1 MPLDWDWFP
10 PSMSKSAKPSSLD
23 RTRSEERSEVRS
35 AVGRFITVGVIA
47 MVIIAAPAALWVRA
61 ESKSNAMDNAVDQTQ
76 RLADY
81 SVGPL
86 ISDAVIAGVPGSAQR
101 LDDRLAP
108 RISDGSIVRVKVWDA
123 KGRIVYS
130 DFPSLVGQVFDLPS
144 FAPEL
149 LAGGKGH
156 ANLGVQDGADDVH
169 ESQSG
174 ELVEVHVRTTA
185 ANGQALILEAYFNDD
200 AVRDEQNALV
210 LGLIPTFLLSLG
222 ALQLAQLVPAIQ
234 LARRIQGHQSTKRR
248 LLQHAIDASDLE
260 RQRIARDLHDEV
272 IQDLA
277 GLSYALEAEERHST
291 AENRALF
298 GQAKAILQKN
308 VRTLRAM
315 TTELYPPDLAELGLP
330 AALTRLAAPLLEHG
344 IEVKLHIPPD
354 CDLDRDRAAMFY
366 RVAREVLT
374 NTVKH
379 AKAGTLE
386 LTLMQDSDR
395 TILLIH
401 DNGCGFDMTADA
413 PENHLGLR
421 IMRDTIEVAGGSLE
435 VRSWIG
441 GGTSVMATLDRFV
454 PVRTR

>member
-1 MPLDWDWFP
+1 
-10 PSMSKSAKPSSLD
+10 MSRFAKPSSLA
-23 RTRSEERSEVRS
+23 RTRLDERSEVRS
-35 AVGRFITVGVIA
+35 AVSRFTTVGVIA
-47 MVIIAAPAALWVRA
+47 MLIIAVPAALWVRA
-61 ESKSNAMDNAVDQTQ
+61 ESRSNAMDNAIQQAQ
-76 RLADY
+76 RIADY
-81 SVGPL
+81 SIGPL
-86 ISDAVIAGVPGSAQR
+86 ITNELLAGVPESTRR

-108 RISDGSIVRVKVWDA
+108 RISDGSMVRIKVWNA
-123 KGRIVYS
+123 GGRIIYS
-130 DFPSLVGQVFDLPS
+130 DLPSLIGQVFDLPS

-149 LAGGKGH
+149 IAGGKGR
-156 ANLGVQDGADDVH
+156 ANLGVQNDAENVN
-169 ESQSG
+169 ESQAG

-185 ANGQALILEAYFNDD
+185 ANGQVVILEAYFNDD

-222 ALQLAQLVPAIQ
+222 ALQLAQLIPAIQ

-277 GLSYALEAEERHST
+277 GLSYALEAEERHS
-291 AENRALF
+291 APENQALF

-330 AALTRLAAPLLEHG
+330 TALTRLAAPLLEHG
-344 IEVKLHIPPD
+344 ITVKLHIPPD

-379 AKAGTLE
+379 AKAGVLE
-386 LTLMQDSDR
+386 LTLMQDQDR

-401 DNGCGFDMTADA
+401 DNGCGFDLSTGA

-435 VRSWIG
+435 VRSWMG
-441 GGTSVMATLDRFV
+441 GGTSVMATLDRV
-454 PVRTR
+454 APVRTR

>member
-1 MPLDWDWFP
+1 
-10 PSMSKSAKPSSLD
+10 MSNSAAKPSRLD
-23 RTRSEERSEVRS
+23 RTRSDERSEVRS

-47 MVIIAAPAALWVRA
+47 MMIIAVPAALWVRA
-61 ESKSNAMDNAVDQTQ
+61 ESMSNAMDNAIQQAQ

-81 SVGPL
+81 SIGPL
-86 ISDAVIAGVPGSAQR
+86 ITDDLLAGLPGSTRR

-108 RISDGSIVRVKVWDA
+108 RISDGSIVRIKVWDSG
-123 KGRIVYS
+123 GRIVYS
-130 DFPSLVGQVFDLPS
+130 DFPALVGQVFDLPS

-156 ANLGVQDGADDVH
+156 ANLGVQDGAENAH
-169 ESQSG
+169 ESQAG

-185 ANGQALILEAYFNDD
+185 ANGQVVILEAYFNDD
-200 AVRDEQNALV
+200 GVRDEQNALV
-210 LGLIPTFLLSLG
+210 VGLIPTFLLSLG
-222 ALQLAQLVPAIQ
+222 ALQMAQLVPAIQ

-277 GLSYALEAEERHST
+277 GLSYALEAEEMHST
-291 AENRALF
+291 PENRALF

-315 TTELYPPDLAELGLP
+315 TTELYPPDLAELGLL
-330 AALTRLAAPLLEHG
+330 AALTRLAAPLLEHD

-354 CDLDRDRAAMFY
+354 CDLDRDRSAMFY
-366 RVAREVLT
+366 RVAREVLA

-379 AKAGTLE
+379 AKAGTVE
-386 LTLMQDSDR
+386 LTLMQDTDR

-401 DNGCGFDMTADA
+401 DNGCGFDMAADA
-413 PENHLGLR
+413 PENHMGLR
-421 IMRDTIEVAGGSLE
+421 IMRDTIEVAGGTLE
-435 VRSWIG
+435 VRSWVG
-441 GGTSVMATLDRFV
+441 GGTSVMATLDRVV

>member
-1 MPLDWDWFP
+1 
-10 PSMSKSAKPSSLD
+10 MSNSAAKPSRLD
-23 RTRSEERSEVRS
+23 RTRSDERSEVRS

-47 MVIIAAPAALWVRA
+47 MIIIAVPAALWVRA
-61 ESKSNAMDNAVDQTQ
+61 ESKSNALDNAIQQAQ

-81 SVGPL
+81 SIGPL
-86 ISDAVIAGVPGSAQR
+86 ITDDLLAGLPRSTRR

-108 RISDGSIVRVKVWDA
+108 RISDGSIVRIKVWDA
-123 KGRIVYS
+123 GGRIVYS
-130 DFPSLVGQVFDLPS
+130 DLPSLIGQVFDLPS

-149 LAGGKGH
+149 IAGGKGR
-156 ANLGVQDGADDVH
+156 ANLGVQDGAENAH
-169 ESQSG
+169 ESEAG

-185 ANGQALILEAYFNDD
+185 ANGRVVILEAYFNDD

-222 ALQLAQLVPAIQ
+222 ALQLAQLIPAIQ

-248 LLQHAIDASDLE
+248 LLQHAVDASDLE

-277 GLSYALEAEERHST
+277 GLSYALEAEEMHST
-291 AENRALF
+291 PENRALF

-330 AALTRLAAPLLEHG
+330 AALTRLAAPLREHG

-379 AKAGTLE
+379 AKAGTVE
-386 LTLMQDSDR
+386 LTLMQDIER

-401 DNGCGFDMTADA
+401 DNGCGFDMAADA

-421 IMRDTIEVAGGSLE
+421 IMRDTIEVADGTLE
-435 VRSWIG
+435 VRSWVG
-441 GGTSVMATLDRFV
+441 GGTSVMATLDRVV

>member
-1 MPLDWDWFP
+1 MSNPKAAR
-10 PSMSKSAKPSSLD
+10 PSKID
-23 RTRSEERSEVRS
+23 RTRSEERSEVRAAVS
-35 AVGRFITVGVIA
+35 RFIAVGAFA
-47 MVIIAAPAALWVRA
+47 MIVIAAPVGLWVRA
-61 ESKSNAMDNAVDQTQ
+61 ESQSNAMENAIQQTQ

-86 ISDAVIAGVPGSAQR
+86 VSDNLIAGAPGAAR
-101 LDDRLAP
+101 YLDDRLAP
-108 RISDGSIVRVKVWDA
+108 RISDGSLVRVKVWDTE
-123 KGRIVYS
+123 GRIVYS
-130 DFPSLVGQVFDLPS
+130 DFPSLIGEVFDLPS

-149 LAGGKGH
+149 LAGGKGR
-156 ANLGVQDGADDVH
+156 ANLGVQDGADDLN

-200 AVRDEQNALV
+200 AVHDEQNALV
-210 LGLIPTFLLSLG
+210 VGLIPAFLLSLG
-222 ALQLAQLVPAIQ
+222 ALQLAQLFPAVR
-234 LARRIQGHQSTKRR
+234 LARRIQGHQSIKRR

-277 GLSYALEAEERHST
+277 GLSYALEAEERHSPP
-291 AENRALF
+291 ENQALF

-344 IEVKLHIPPD
+344 ITVKLHIPPD
-354 CDLDRDRAAMFY
+354 CELDRDRAAMFY
-366 RVAREVLT
+366 RVAREVLA

-379 AKAGTLE
+379 AKAGILE
-386 LTLMQDSDR
+386 LSLMQDADR

-401 DNGCGFDMTADA
+401 DNGCGFDLSEDA

-421 IMRDTIEVAGGSLE
+421 IMRDTIEVAGGTLE
-435 VRSWIG
+435 VRSWRG
-441 GGTSVMATLDRFV
+441 GGTSVMATLERIA
-454 PVRTR
+454 PARIR

>member
-1 MPLDWDWFP
+1 
-10 PSMSKSAKPSSLD
+10 MSNSAAKPHRLD
-23 RTRSEERSEVRS
+23 RTRLDERSEVRS
-35 AVGRFITVGVIA
+35 AVSWFIAVGVLAMLVIA
-47 MVIIAAPAALWVRA
+47 VPAALWVRA
-61 ESKSNAMDNAVDQTQ
+61 ESKSNALNNAIHQAQ

-81 SVGPL
+81 SIGPL
-86 ISDAVIAGVPGSAQR
+86 LTKDLIAGLPGATRR

-108 RISDGSIVRVKVWDA
+108 RISDGSIVRIKIWDA
-123 KGRIVYS
+123 EGRIVYS
-130 DFPSLVGQVFDLPS
+130 DSPSLIGQVFDLPS

-149 LAGGKGH
+149 LAGGRGQ
-156 ANLGVQDGADDVH
+156 ANLGVQNSADEEH
-169 ESQSG
+169 ESEAG

-185 ANGQALILEAYFNDD
+185 VSGQVLILEAYFSDD
-200 AVRDEQNALV
+200 AVRNEQNALI

-222 ALQLAQLVPAIQ
+222 ALQLAQFVPAIQ

-277 GLSYALEAEERHST
+277 GLSYALEAEERHS
-291 AENRALF
+291 APEYQALF

-344 IEVKLHIPPD
+344 IEVKLHIPLD
-354 CDLDRDRAAMFY
+354 CDIDRDRAAMFY
-366 RVAREVLT
+366 RVAREVLA
-374 NTVKH
+374 NTLKH
-379 AKAGTLE
+379 AKARTLE
-386 LTLMQDSDR
+386 LTLMQDADR

-401 DNGCGFDMTADA
+401 DNGCGFDLAADA
-413 PENHLGLR
+413 PANHLGLR

-441 GGTSVMATLDRFV
+441 GGTSVMATLDRVV

>member
-1 MPLDWDWFP
+1 
-10 PSMSKSAKPSSLD
+10 MSELAAAQPRKLD
-23 RTRSEERSEVRS
+23 RTRSDERSEVRA
-35 AVGRFITVGVIA
+35 AVGRFIGVGVLAMIVIA
-47 MVIIAAPAALWVRA
+47 VPTGLWVRA
-61 ESKSNAMDNAVDQTQ
+61 ESKSNALENSVNQTQ

-86 ISDAVIAGVPGSAQR
+86 ITEELLAGLSGATRR
-101 LDDRLAP
+101 LDERLAP
-108 RISDGSIVRVKVWDA
+108 RISDGSLVRVKVWNA
-123 KGRIVYS
+123 EGRIVYS
-130 DFPSLVGQVFDLPS
+130 DHPSLIGQVFDLPS

-156 ANLGVQDGADDVH
+156 ANLGVQKGDDDVH
-169 ESQSG
+169 ESRSG

-185 ANGQALILEAYFNDD
+185 GNGRALILEAYFNDD
-200 AVRDEQNALV
+200 AVRDEQDSLV
-210 LGLIPTFLLSLG
+210 IGLIPAFVLSLG
-222 ALQLAQLVPAIQ
+222 ALQLAQLFPAVQ

-291 AENRALF
+291 PENRALF

-315 TTELYPPDLAELGLP
+315 TSELYPPDLAELGLP

-366 RVAREVLT
+366 RVAREVLA

-379 AKAGTLE
+379 AKAGTVE
-386 LTLMQDSDR
+386 LTLMQDQDR

-401 DNGCGFDMTADA
+401 DNGRGFDMTADA

-421 IMRDTIEVAGGSLE
+421 IMRDTIEVAGGTLE
-435 VRSWIG
+435 VRSWMG
-441 GGTSVMATLDRFV
+441 GGTSVMATLDRVV
-454 PVRTR
+454 PVRSR

>member
-1 MPLDWDWFP
+1 
-10 PSMSKSAKPSSLD
+10 MSNPAKTSSLD
-23 RTRSEERSEVRS
+23 RTQSDERSEVRS
-35 AVGRFITVGVIA
+35 AVSRFITVGVIA
-47 MVIIAAPAALWVRA
+47 MVVIALPAALWVRA
-61 ESKSNAMDNAVDQTQ
+61 ESKSNAMDNAIQQAQ

-81 SVGPL
+81 SIGPL
-86 ISDAVIAGVPGSAQR
+86 ISNDLLAGLPGSTRR

-108 RISDGSIVRVKVWDA
+108 RISDGSMVRIKVWNSG
-123 KGRIVYS
+123 GRIVYS
-130 DFPSLVGQVFDLPS
+130 DVPSLIGQVFDLPS

-149 LAGGKGH
+149 FAGGEGY
-156 ANLGVQDGADDVH
+156 ASLGVQDAADDLH

-185 ANGQALILEAYFNDD
+185 TNGQALIVEAYFNDD
-200 AVRDEQNALV
+200 GVRDEQNALV

-222 ALQLAQLVPAIQ
+222 ALQLAQLIPAIQ

-291 AENRALF
+291 DENRALF
-298 GQAKAILQKN
+298 AQAKAILQKN

-330 AALTRLAAPLLEHG
+330 AALTRLAAPLLERG

-366 RVAREVLT
+366 RVAREVLA

-386 LTLMQDSDR
+386 LTLMQDADR

-401 DNGCGFDMTADA
+401 DNGCGFDMAADA

-441 GGTSVMATLDRFV
+441 GGTSVMATLNRVV
-454 PVRTR
+454 PVQTR